1 MAVSTSFVTLGSSWT
16 ALNAASTTPNMIM
29 ATGGPIEIIASS
41 SGVPAAGTPGI
52 LINPEM
58 WTVTPIGFA
67 TVTPYVLYAMAASR
81 GQTGVGVSVVVG
93 G

>member
-1 MAVSTSFVTLGSSWT
+1 MAVSTSFVPLGSSWT

-29 ATGGPIEIIASS
+29 AKCGPIEIIASS
-41 SGVPAAGTPGI
+41 SGVPAAGTRGI
-52 LINPEM
+52 LINPET

-67 TVTPYVLYAMAASR
+67 TVTPYVLYAMAASS

>member
-1 MAVSTSFVTLGSSWT
+1 MPT
-16 ALNAASTTPNMIM
+16 
-29 ATGGPIEIIASS
+29 
-41 SGVPAAGTPGI
+41 AGTPGI
-52 LINPEM
+52 LIHPEM

>member
-1 MAVSTSFVTLGSSWT
+1 MAVSTSFVPLGSSWT

-58 WTVTPIGFA
+58 WTVTPIGFRHGYA
-67 TVTPYVLYAMAASR
+67 IFYAMAASR

>member
-1 MAVSTSFVTLGSSWT
+1 MAVSTSFVPLGSSWT
-16 ALNAASTTPNMIM
+16 ALNTAATTPNLIM

-41 SGVPAAGTPGI
+41 SGVPAAGATGI
-52 LINPEM
+52 LISPEM

-67 TVTPYVLYAMAASR
+67 TVNAYVLYATTAA
-81 GQTGVGVSVVVG
+81 GQSGVGVWIVVG